1 MCVLMKEGQ
10 IQVDWTAVHRDWLV
24 GEELGSQVGWVEGRQ
39 GCNGLG
45 LGLGSKV

>member
-1 MCVLMKEGQ
+1 MCVLVKEGQ
-10 IQVDWTAVHRDWLV
+10 MQGDWTAVHRDWLV
-24 GEELGSQVGWVEGRQ
+24 GEELGSQVGWVKGRQ